1 MNNYENN
8 SMYTSNYIFIIR
20 RVCKENTRNAE
31 EENEATDIVNPHYIY
46 YSNIFFI
53 YKLDIDVIKVIKVI
67 NVKPHAVSRN
77 VIS

>member
-1 MNNYENN
+1 
-8 SMYTSNYIFIIR
+8 MYTSNYIFIIR
-20 RVCKENTRNAE
+20 RVGKENTRNAE

>member
-1 MNNYENN
+1 
-8 SMYTSNYIFIIR
+8 MYTSNYIFIIR
-20 RVCKENTRNAE
+20 RVGKENTRNAE

-46 YSNIFFI
+46 YSYIFFI

>member
-20 RVCKENTRNAE
+20 RVGKENTRNAE